1 MKPFHFTTILLIF
14 EKAVILFTFRAI
26 SFKNS
31 KMNFETP
38 NIRHLRVFL
47 EVIASKSI
55 SKASRKV
62 FLSQP
67 AITQAIS
74 KLESALKT
82 TLFERRN
89 NGMYVTPSGAA
100 YAHRIARAL
109 QIISN
114 GTKAAIRIGISK
126 DETQKDSHGSTGHSL
141 QMLTTT
147 QLRALIA
154 VSETQ
159 NFSLA
164 GRNIGISQSS
174 LHRSARELESQIGVV
189 FFEKTLTG
197 INISKAAQVLAK
209 ASKLAFAEISQ
220 GQDEVNSL
228 HNREV
233 GCINLG
239 CMPLARTSVVP
250 IAINEFSKQY
260 PDFSF
265 RVGDG
270 SFDDLLSHLRHG
282 DFDLLVGALRFPI
295 PSDDVVQ
302 EELFSSSICIVARPD
317 HPLCQ
322 QQHVSTQNLAQYPWA
337 VPPKSTPSHD
347 IFKSIFL
354 NEENVPKNL
363 VETSSQILM
372 RTLLLDSD
380 RIGIISD
387 EQIQHELDNGILKKV
402 PYEIKQSSRPIG
414 MTMRKSWEPTKTQR
428 IFIEKLRQ
436 SGLALKK

>member
-1 MKPFHFTTILLIF
+1 
-14 EKAVILFTFRAI
+14 
-26 SFKNS
+26 
-31 KMNFETP
+31 MNFETP

-47 EVIASKSI
+47 QVIATKSI
-55 SKASRKV
+55 SKASKKV

-74 KLESALKT
+74 KLEGMLKT

-100 YAHRIARAL
+100 YAHRVERAL
-109 QIISN
+109 NIISD
-114 GTKAAIRIGISK
+114 GTKAAIRVGIHK
-126 DETQKDSHGSTGHSL
+126 DPSQKDGSGSTGHSL

-197 INISKAAQVLAK
+197 INISKAAQILAK

-233 GCINLG
+233 GIINIG
-239 CMPLARTSVVP
+239 CMPLARTSIVP
-250 IAINEFSKQY
+250 SAITQFSHQY

-270 SFDDLLSHLRHG
+270 SYDDLLSHLRHG
-282 DFDLLVGALRFPI
+282 DFDMLIGALRFPI
-295 PSDDVVQ
+295 PSDDVIQ
-302 EELFSSSICIVARPD
+302 EELFSSSICIVARAG

-322 QQHVSTQNLAQYPWA
+322 NADANTQALSQYPWV
-337 VPPKSTPSHD
+337 VPPATTPSHD
-347 IFKSIFL
+347 IFKSIFSGDDDI
-354 NEENVPKNL
+354 PKNL

-380 RIGIISD
+380 RIGIISV
-387 EQIQHELDNGILKKV
+387 EQIQHELDSGLLQKI
-402 PYEIKQSSRPIG
+402 PYEIEQGSRPIG
-414 MTMRKSWEPTKTQR
+414 ITVRKSWEPTKTQ
-428 IFIEKLRQ
+428 IFFIEKLRE
-436 SGLALKK
+436 SGLALNE

>member
-1 MKPFHFTTILLIF
+1 
-14 EKAVILFTFRAI
+14 
-26 SFKNS
+26 
-31 KMNFETP
+31 
-38 NIRHLRVFL
+38 
-47 EVIASKSI
+47 
-55 SKASRKV
+55 
-62 FLSQP
+62 
-67 AITQAIS
+67 
-74 KLESALKT
+74 
-82 TLFERRN
+82 
-89 NGMYVTPSGAA
+89 MYVTPSGAA
-100 YAHRIARAL
+100 YAQSGAAYAHRVERAL
-109 QIISN
+109 NIISD
-114 GTKAAIRIGISK
+114 GTKAAIRVGIHK
-126 DETQKDSHGSTGHSL
+126 DPSQKDGSGSTGHSL

-197 INISKAAQVLAK
+197 INISKAAQILAK

-233 GCINLG
+233 GIINIG
-239 CMPLARTSVVP
+239 CMPLARTSIVP
-250 IAINEFSKQY
+250 SAITQFSHQY

-270 SFDDLLSHLRHG
+270 SYDDLLSHLRHG
-282 DFDLLVGALRFPI
+282 DFDMLIGALRFPI
-295 PSDDVVQ
+295 PSDDVIQ
-302 EELFSSSICIVARPD
+302 EELFSSSICIVARAG

-322 QQHVSTQNLAQYPWA
+322 NADANTQALSQYPWV
-337 VPPKSTPSHD
+337 VPPATTPSHD
-347 IFKSIFL
+347 IFKSIFSGDDDI
-354 NEENVPKNL
+354 PKNL

-380 RIGIISD
+380 RIGIISV
-387 EQIQHELDNGILKKV
+387 EQIQHELDSGLLQKI
-402 PYEIKQSSRPIG
+402 PYEIEQGSRPIG
-414 MTMRKSWEPTKTQR
+414 ITVRKSWEPTKTQ
-428 IFIEKLRQ
+428 IFFIEKLRE
-436 SGLALKK
+436 SGLALNE